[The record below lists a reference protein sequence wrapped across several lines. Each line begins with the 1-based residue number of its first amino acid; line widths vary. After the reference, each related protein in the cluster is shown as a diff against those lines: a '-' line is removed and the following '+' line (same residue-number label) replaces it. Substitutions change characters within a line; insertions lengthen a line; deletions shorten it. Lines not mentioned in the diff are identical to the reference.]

1 MLAFVFAGLVLT
13 VLIIELL
20 SLKDP
25 MDKVRVSYELNM
37 KLAEPG
43 ERITLSY
50 TISNTSRLPI
60 FHLGLSFAFG
70 SDIHIVG
77 DGKWLERHVSSEITG
92 ESLDYTMFLP
102 PMTTRKGRFQITL
115 GKRGF
120 YRLGTHYV
128 EIGDIL
134 GLRASVSSE
143 EGDRPVVCTS
153 EMSEDDS
160 QLEVLGGFLGD
171 VSVRRFI
178 MEDPSLVVGYHD
190 YTGTEP
196 MKKIS
201 WIQTAKTGKMLVKQ
215 NDFTLDYNVAIAV
228 NLERHHSAAAE
239 LEEVLKLTRT
249 ACEVLEDRRVPY
261 AFLSNGDLSDAPEG
275 FGRTH
280 IGSILRSI
288 GLSNGACHVSF
299 GELIDRC
306 IAQRGNNRS
315 YIIVTPELD
324 SEGEAA
330 LNRLRSFSDHEVCV
344 LCAGRRNNDAK

>member
-1 MLAFVFAGLVLT
+1 MLAFIFAGLVLT
-13 VLIIELL
+13 VLMIELL

-25 MDKVRVSYELNM
+25 MEKVRVSYELNM

-43 ERITLSY
+43 EKITLSY
-50 TISNTSRLPI
+50 TVSNTSRLPI

-70 SDIHIVG
+70 SNVHIVG
-77 DGKWLERHVSSEITG
+77 DKKWLERHVSSEITG
-92 ESLDYTMFLP
+92 ESMDCTMFLP

-115 GKRGF
+115 GRRGF
-120 YRLGTHYV
+120 YRLGTHYI
-128 EIGDIL
+128 EIGDML

-143 EGDRPVVCTS
+143 EGDRPLVCTA
-153 EMSEDDS
+153 EMSEDDT
-160 QLEVLGGFLGD
+160 QIDVLGGFLGD

-201 WIQTAKTGKMLVKQ
+201 WIQTAKTGKMMVKQ

-228 NLERHHSAAAE
+228 NMERHHSAAVE

-249 ACEVLEDRRVPY
+249 ACEVLEERRVPY

-280 IGSILRSI
+280 ISSILRSI

-299 GELIDRC
+299 GELVDRC

-324 SEGEAA
+324 TEGEAA

-344 LCAGRRNNDAK
+344 LYAGRRNNDTK